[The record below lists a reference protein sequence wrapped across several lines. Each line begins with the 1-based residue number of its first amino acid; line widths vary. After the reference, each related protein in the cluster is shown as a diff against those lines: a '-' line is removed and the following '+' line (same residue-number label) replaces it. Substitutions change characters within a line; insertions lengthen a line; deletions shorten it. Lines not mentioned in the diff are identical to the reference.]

1 MKSIVIVLAA
11 AALAGCASRASD
23 IGASYVSPL
32 TYQSLTCP
40 QLQEEAARVSSRA
53 AIAVGAQNERATR
66 DAVATGVSIV
76 LFWPALFFVRGDGPQ
91 AAELARLK
99 GEMDAIEQAS
109 IAKNCGIRFERAPP
123 PAAPAPVPRET

>member
-1 MKSIVIVLAA
+1 MKSVVILLAA
-11 AALAGCASRASD
+11 VALAGCASRASD
-23 IGASYVSPL
+23 INASYVSPL
-32 TYQSLTCP
+32 TYQNLTCS
-40 QLQEEAARVSSRA
+40 QLQEEAARVSNRA

-109 IAKNCGIRFERAPP
+109 IAKNCGIRFEREPP
-123 PAAPAPVPRET
+123 PAAPAPVARDA

>member
-53 AIAVGAQNERATR
+53 ALAVGAQNERASR
-66 DAVATGVSIV
+66 DAVATGVSLV

-109 IAKNCGIRFERAPP
+109 IAKNCGIRFEREPP
-123 PAAPAPVPRET
+123 PATPAPV

>member
-1 MKSIVIVLAA
+1 MKPVVILLAA
-11 AALAGCASRASD
+11 VALAGCASRASD
-23 IGASYVSPL
+23 INASYVSPL
-32 TYQSLTCP
+32 TYQNLTCS
-40 QLQEEAARVSSRA
+40 QLQEEAARVSNRA

-109 IAKNCGIRFERAPP
+109 IAKNCGIRFEREPP
-123 PAAPAPVPRET
+123 PAAPAPVARDA

>member
-109 IAKNCGIRFERAPP
+109 IAKNCGIRFEREPP